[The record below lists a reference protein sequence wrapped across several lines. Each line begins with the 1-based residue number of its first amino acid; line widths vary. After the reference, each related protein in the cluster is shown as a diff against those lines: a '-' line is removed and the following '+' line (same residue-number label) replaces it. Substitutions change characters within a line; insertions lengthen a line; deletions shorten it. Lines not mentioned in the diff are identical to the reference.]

1 MSGCDKVTYR
11 IKKACCNVII
21 CGAASFNFPMAFG
34 SNSNNQQDNDKLN
47 VLLINIDNLKNGTI
61 KYFFIVFLIS
71 SAILYWMPALAQQPD
86 RPPAEDEVDYY
97 PGEGEIIS
105 ANPPAFRWLPIE
117 DIDSYFV
124 QYSRSASFQPDSITT
139 VSDLDITVHVPIE
152 MLQPGKWYWR
162 YGFSRD
168 GNDKFSKIRT
178 FIIPKDAVAF
188 PFIPVEEVISRIPKD
203 RPRLHFSPNLV
214 EEIRSDTDG
223 RFRHITEEVINEAE
237 QILELNEPLFEEP
250 KMWDEYDDPNMVY
263 VNAWRSMRP
272 YTQRMV
278 TSALAYIYTGDTRFA
293 REAKRRLMH
302 FMSWN
307 VEGPSSAIWPT
318 ELGMDIAE
326 NCPPVF
332 DWIYVMLTEEERKIC
347 REALAARMHQI
358 SYDVHRSRPMETKP
372 FSSHPGRMVG
382 FVVEGSIVLAHD
394 VPEVSDWLDYTLKLL
409 WSTYPAWGKSDGGW
423 HEGISYW
430 GGYMRR
436 MFRVVTELDRLGIP
450 LKEKP
455 FFRNTGYFGLYA
467 AYPKR
472 PTRAFGDSHESSVGE
487 SYGQLMYNL
496 SSLYQNP
503 LFRWHADVYGI
514 THSSRR
520 EAFLYYNPEMK
531 PQSPVDIPQSH
542 VFMDVGLAAMHSNMP
557 DPDNNVTLIFQSNP
571 FGAISHNFAC
581 QNAFVIEA
589 FGEPLAISTGARQL
603 HGSPHHRQWM
613 WHTKAHNSILVDNE
627 GQVTRSRHSSGEI
640 INYAEEQEYV
650 FVTGDATRAYGDRLS
665 RFHRHILFIRPDYF
679 VIIDDLKTLG
689 RKSTFQWL
697 LHSPAEIR
705 VNKAK
710 NLMVNQ
716 SGTVRLIS
724 RFLTPGSLEYV
735 QHTGFTPQV
744 VDSLSFQNQFHL
756 TASTTEPSFSNK
768 FITVMHVD
776 KTDGAAVEK
785 PGPPS
790 TPRKELEI
798 KNIENL
804 QSLDRGILNARI
816 LDAKGGIA
824 IRLGNDLILWK
835 DQDSWKVEAEGIIST
850 RQIEVKKDFF
860 QNK

>member
-1 MSGCDKVTYR
+1 MKTKIFMEMKHLIRVFITSENKPYT
-11 IKKACCNVII
+11 ACCN
-21 CGAASFNFPMAFG
+21 
-34 SNSNNQQDNDKLN
+34 NSIWGWNKTTKM
-47 VLLINIDNLKNGTI
+47 VLI
-61 KYFFIVFLIS
+61 FFLIVS
-71 SAILYWMPALAQQPD
+71 SVLSGMPAYAQQPD
-86 RPPAEDEVDYY
+86 RPPAEDEVDYF
-97 PGEGEIIS
+97 PGDGETIA
-105 ANPPAFRWLPIE
+105 ANPPAFRWLPVEGINN
-117 DIDSYFV
+117 YFV
-124 QYSRSASFQPDSITT
+124 QYSRSANFQPDSTT
-139 VSDLDITVHVPIE
+139 KVSNLGLTVHIPTEV
-152 MLQPGKWYWR
+152 LQPGIWYWR
-162 YGFSRD
+162 YGFT
-168 GNDKFSKIRT
+168 GNEKEVVSKTRS
-178 FIIPKDAVAF
+178 FVIPEDAVVF

-203 RPRLHFSPNLV
+203 RPRLHFSPKLV
-214 EEIRSDTDG
+214 EEIRSDADG
-223 RFRHITEEVINEAE
+223 RFSHITNDVINEAG
-237 QILELNEPLFEEP
+237 QILEMNEPLFEEP
-250 KMWDEYDDPNMVY
+250 KMWDEYDDPNMAY

-278 TSALAYIYTGDTRFA
+278 TSALAYIYTGEERFA
-293 REAKRRLMH
+293 LEAKRRLMH

-332 DWIYVMLTEEERKIC
+332 DWIYDILTEKERKIC
-347 REALAARMHQI
+347 LEVLAARMHQI

-382 FVVEGSIVLAHD
+382 FIVEGSIVLAHE
-394 VPEVSDWLDYTLKLL
+394 VSEVSDWLDYTLKLL
-409 WSTYPAWGKSDGGW
+409 WSTYPAWGKSEGGW

-436 MFRVVTELDRLGIP
+436 MFRAVTELDRMGIP

-455 FFRNTGYFGLYA
+455 FFQNTGYFGLYA

-472 PTRAFGDSHESSVGE
+472 PTRAFGDSHESPVGE
-487 SYGQLMYNL
+487 SHGQLMYNL
-496 SSLYQNP
+496 STLYRNP
-503 LFRWHADVYGI
+503 WFRWHAEVFGI

-520 EAFLYYNPEMK
+520 EAFLYYDPDLK
-531 PQSPVDIPQSH
+531 ARSPIDIPQSH
-542 VFMDVGLAAMHSNMP
+542 VFRDVGLAAMHSNMP
-557 DPDNNVTLIFQSNP
+557 DPDNNVTMIFQSNP
-571 FGAISHNFAC
+571 FGAISHNFAS

-589 FGEPLAISTGARQL
+589 YGEPLAISTGARQL

-627 GQVTRSRHSSGEI
+627 GQVTRTRNSSGEI
-640 INYAEEQEYV
+640 INYAEEREYA
-650 FVTGDATRAYGDRLS
+650 FVTGDATRAYGGRLD

-679 VIIDDLKTLG
+679 IIIDDLKTSG
-689 RKSTFQWL
+689 KESTFQWL

-705 VNKAK
+705 VNQEK

-716 SGTVRLIS
+716 SGNVRLTS
-724 RFLTPGSLEYV
+724 RFLTPGSIEYV

-756 TASTTEPSFSNK
+756 TASTREPFISKK
-768 FITVMHVD
+768 FVTVMHVD
-776 KTDGAAVEK
+776 KTDGPAVEK

-798 KNIENL
+798 KNIENV
-804 QSLDRGILNARI
+804 QSLDRGILNAR
-816 LDAKGGIA
+816 LLEAKGGMA
-824 IRLGNDLILWK
+824 IRLGNDLILWR

-850 RQIEVKKDFF
+850 RQIEVRKDFF